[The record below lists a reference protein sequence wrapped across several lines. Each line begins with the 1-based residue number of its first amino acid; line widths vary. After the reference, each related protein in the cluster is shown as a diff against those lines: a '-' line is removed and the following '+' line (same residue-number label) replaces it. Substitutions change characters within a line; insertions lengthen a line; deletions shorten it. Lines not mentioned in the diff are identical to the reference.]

1 MWRWTKR
8 LAGWA
13 ETAAVIAVLAMLAMT
28 VIDVVGA
35 KVFLKP
41 LRGSTELVG
50 FAQLVAMTGGM
61 AMASFAGRHVALE
74 FVTDK
79 LPKPLQR
86 VGHGLV
92 ALLGLGLFAILSWQS
107 MLYGRSLAVSGQIA
121 STAGLPFYP
130 FAYALGVFMGLM
142 ALYHGAD
149 LVRALAGVE
158 FES

>member
-1 MWRWTKR
+1 MWRWTRR
-8 LAGWA
+8 LSEWA
-13 ETAAVIAVLAMLAMT
+13 ETVAVVAVLAMLAMT

-50 FAQLVAMTGGM
+50 FAQLLAMTGGM

-92 ALLGLGLFAILSWQS
+92 AVLGVALFTIVSWQS

-130 FAYALGVFMGLM
+130 FAYALGGFMGLM
-142 ALYHGAD
+142 ALYYAAD
-149 LVRALAGVE
+149 FVRVLAGVE
-158 FES
+158 TES